1 LSTAIG
7 LPAVVAGEA
16 VVVVLF
22 VVVVE
27 LLLFVLLPVFA
38 FLLHPLMNMA
48 VNATASIS
56 QTFFFVKIVFMVR
69 PFIKGL
75 LKLL

>member
-7 LPAVVAGEA
+7 LDAVVTGEA

-27 LLLFVLLPVFA
+27 LLLFVVLPVFA
-38 FLLHPLMNMA
+38 FLLHPLMNRA
-48 VNATASIS
+48 VNTIASIS
-56 QTFFFVKIVFMVR
+56 QAFFFVKIVFMVR
-69 PFIKGL
+69 PFNQEL
-75 LKLL
+75 LKLV